1 MRPTEKLPS
10 SRSARRLLAASLP
23 VLGFTA
29 CTLFGASD
37 AHASGYLTARFG
49 SDHGTPA
56 APNTYAIYYNP
67 AALGGTTGTTITGD
81 VALALRWAHYK
92 RNDLALSPS
101 GGARDRLL
109 ADQKYLDSNTGDA
122 NLLNL
127 LALPYA
133 GVNTD
138 FGGSKY
144 IRAGY
149 AVYVPFGGLATWD
162 RRPGVPGAPGTTDGV
177 QRWHNISGQILAIYN
192 TFAFA
197 FRIPKAGLSF
207 GISGS
212 PIIHHVATV
221 RARTGDNTDEIE
233 DGTGALKE
241 GRSLLDASG
250 VNIGA
255 SAGVYWQSLDEH
267 ARWKIGASYLAQPG
281 FGETRM
287 KGTLDGRATGGTDVK
302 QDIDFVQT
310 YPHIFRLGLGYL
322 MPNNKVE
329 LRTDF
334 EYVTWSTF
342 DKQCVVLRGK
352 DCNVDEN
359 GAQVGGAPND
369 IVLNIP
375 RRWKN
380 AVGYRLGAG
389 YFLNE
394 KLELFGSGAFTTSA
408 VPKETI
414 DASTIDSFRLY
425 GTAGARYRVSDHFAF
440 AASYIHI
447 FFFPVNT
454 RDANIF
460 DKQQNPSNSP
470 SADGK
475 YTSQIGL
482 LNLNIAYTF

>member
-1 MRPTEKLPS
+1 MLLP
-10 SRSARRLLAASLP
+10 RRRLLAASLP
-23 VLGFTA
+23 LLGLA
-29 CTLFGASD
+29 CTLLGTSD
-37 AHASGYLTARFG
+37 ARASGYLTARFG

-56 APNTYAIYYNP
+56 APNTYAIYFNP
-67 AALGGTTGTTITGD
+67 AALGGTEGTTITGD

-92 RNDLALSPS
+92 RPDTALSPS
-101 GGARDRLL
+101 GGGRDRLL
-109 ADQKYLDSNTGDA
+109 ADQKYFDANTGDA

-127 LALPYA
+127 LALPFL

-144 IRAGY
+144 LRAGY

-162 RRPGVPGAPGTTDGV
+162 RRAGVPGAPGSSDGV

-197 FRIPKAGLSF
+197 VRIPSTGLSF

-221 RARTGDNTDEIE
+221 RARNGDNSDDTD
-233 DGTGALKE
+233 DNTGALKE
-241 GRSLLDASG
+241 GRSLLDATG
-250 VNIGA
+250 VNLGA
-255 SAGVYWQSLDEH
+255 SAGVYWQSLDER
-267 ARWKIGASYLAQPG
+267 ARWKIGAAYLAQPG
-281 FGETRM
+281 FGDTRM

-352 DCNVDEN
+352 DCNVEEN
-359 GAQVGGAPND
+359 GAVSPGTPKND
-369 IVLNIP
+369 IILNIP
-375 RRWKN
+375 RRWKD
-380 AVGYRLGAG
+380 AIGYRFGAG
-389 YFLNE
+389 YFLSE

-425 GTAGARYRVSDHFAF
+425 GTLGAKYKVSEHFAF

-447 FFFPVNT
+447 FFLPVNT
-454 RDANIF
+454 RESNIF
-460 DKQQNPSNSP
+460 NKQADPSNSP
-470 SADGK
+470 SSDGK

-482 LNLNIAYTF
+482 LNLNAAYTF